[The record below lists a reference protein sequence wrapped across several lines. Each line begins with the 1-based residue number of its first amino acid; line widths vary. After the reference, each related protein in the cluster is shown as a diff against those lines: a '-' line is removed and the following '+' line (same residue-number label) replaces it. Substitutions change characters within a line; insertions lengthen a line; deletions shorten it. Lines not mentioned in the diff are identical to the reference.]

1 MNKKL
6 KSLLGY
12 RKDSPYKDE
21 PYLVIESNNISM
33 DNVDKDLILL
43 PNKGRPVLAKAN
55 SGGYLFPNAS
65 QVKEIPLYQKG
76 GQVNKKTKE
85 IQAILSADKKGQ
97 VYKPNLQKLGNIKFD
112 SNTAKEG
119 DNGQLIVTDINTGKD
134 FGVVRNKDGSYTW
147 YTPTNKKTYPNKF
160 LRNNVEVEIPGL
172 TKFLASFTDYDEAA
186 TIGDKVLQKLSYYS
200 QHRPNGQMS
209 EAERKY
215 RQKLADKIST
225 DNYDPRD
232 VVKELTSKTEKNEGV
247 FGKEFLNFYLGLPES
262 DSSFVKS
269 SYLPSTADNSQI
281 YFTLK
286 DRDKL
291 INSSVNAYLNKF
303 SPKRGTGK
311 SGHNTVAYNKEV
323 DLGDFTIGSG
333 IDDKGEY
340 LSIYDEWDIDPMNS
354 DSKKYSGLE
363 NPDRKY
369 VSSSYAPDID
379 ALNNPFKI
387 YDRIYLNELPKE
399 TVDKIKAQ
407 HKKAGI
413 TPMDNIKHQTGGVS
427 MKPVSPFMDLNMF
440 KNRYKMPQLPTYQD
454 GGILDNYIKTLPEEQ
469 QNVFMGEFQSL
480 EPDVQ
485 KEVIFMLGGKYQ
497 MGGTAEVEGEETAVL
512 PDSELVKFKGK
523 KHDQGGIKVDLPN
536 GTRIYSEHTK
546 APSEIVEQVLGKKV
560 KGKMSYADLSKK
572 FPTKNYMEILDNPD
586 SDQYQ
591 KNSAQ
596 IKLMNNLSK
605 LDTIFFAQEQE
616 KKTQGR
622 TFQQGGQIDWTTGQI
637 YQPDTVQYP
646 TIHQEPYPTVSTGVR
661 QILRNPK
668 LDLTYDL
675 DLPQVDIVAQRSQPV
690 QTASQVRGNQS
701 KQRSKPNTNV
711 AGDDSAL
718 LEIPLPFG
726 QLPTAD
732 LTNAQIVSEEIP
744 GQSPTLNDTTQSA
757 DEFQFTPDDKSY
769 PERAKDRRFGI
780 SSKLAGTVADIGL
793 ALSDK
798 LRVSEPTL
806 YDRRKY
812 PLFTRFVD
820 FDDKEVQRMYDK
832 GIQQIQNSN
841 LPEAQKQA
849 QIAEMLG
856 KYQDYQGKVDYNNLQ
871 RYEGKREQ
879 DTNKLQSYLDRNV
892 DIKVADT
899 ESYRERKAR
908 VNELRDAWNAQRK
921 TRIVNSLKAYANYAD
936 QINYANQLYAEN
948 YTVSPITGL
957 VKYKPNQQSELK
969 DNLLQQYAKNAQN
982 KISLGNGLTGYQI
995 GQKLVVTNADGTK
1008 FEVVNIE

>member
-12 RKDSPYKDE
+12 RKDSPFKDE

-43 PNKGRPVLAKAN
+43 PNKGKPVIAKAN

-65 QVKEIPLYQKG
+65 RVKEIPLKEYQ
-76 GQVNKKTKE
+76 
-85 IQAILSADKKGQ
+85 S
-97 VYKPNLQKLGNIKFD
+97 
-112 SNTAKEG
+112 
-119 DNGQLIVTDINTGKD
+119 
-134 FGVVRNKDGSYTW
+134 
-147 YTPTNKKTYPNKF
+147 
-160 LRNNVEVEIPGL
+160 
-172 TKFLASFTDYDEAA
+172 
-186 TIGDKVLQKLSYYS
+186 
-200 QHRPNGQMS
+200 
-209 EAERKY
+209 
-215 RQKLADKIST
+215 
-225 DNYDPRD
+225 
-232 VVKELTSKTEKNEGV
+232 
-247 FGKEFLNFYLGLPES
+247 
-262 DSSFVKS
+262 
-269 SYLPSTADNSQI
+269 
-281 YFTLK
+281 
-286 DRDKL
+286 
-291 INSSVNAYLNKF
+291 
-303 SPKRGTGK
+303 
-311 SGHNTVAYNKEV
+311 
-323 DLGDFTIGSG
+323 
-333 IDDKGEY
+333 
-340 LSIYDEWDIDPMNS
+340 
-354 DSKKYSGLE
+354 
-363 NPDRKY
+363 
-369 VSSSYAPDID
+369 
-379 ALNNPFKI
+379 
-387 YDRIYLNELPKE
+387 
-399 TVDKIKAQ
+399 
-407 HKKAGI
+407 
-413 TPMDNIKHQTGGVS
+413 GGVS
-427 MKPVSPFMDLNMF
+427 MKPVSPFIDLKMF
-440 KNRYKMPQLPTYQD
+440 KNRYKMPQLTTYQE

-485 KEVIFMLGGKYQ
+485 KEVIFMLGGFYQ
-497 MGGTAEVEGEETAVL
+497 PGGKVGQVENMPYMYLGKSKGEEFYYDPYSDRALKRDTDGFYIPQPFGKTPADL
-512 PDSELVKFKGK
+512 SGDSYAGPTPNEINKHLEKFPDRRETVSPSYSEDLQKIKQDYLTFLNAYYNSPDIKRRLKNEGDFGARGPDEILAQRKNRIAQDYNVSPSTESRHKGNSVHIDTTGREDKLSKSMYGAGSPVESVTVHELSHGVYLGSMTPKEKGLIKSGFKNK
-523 KHDQGGIKVDLPN
+523 KAYAHDKDYNEIKADLSAIKYELYKDGTFQIDAGLKINMPTLKKIKEKYKDNAIFKRTFDNLTEDVILKHINDYSMKESSNVPIAQQGGMFESNAELEDKETLVTPDGELSKIEGKTHAEGGEMVNIPDQ
-536 GTRIYSEHTK
+536 TRIYSHYLK
-546 APSEIVEQVLGKKV
+546 APQEVIRQVLGKESK
-560 KGKMSYADLSKK
+560 KKMSYADLSKK

-591 KNSAQ
+591 RNSAQ

-616 KKTQGR
+616 KKFFAQEQEKKTQGR
-622 TFQQGGQIDWTTGQI
+622 TFQPGGQIDWTTGQI

-675 DLPQVDIVAQRSQPV
+675 DLPQVDIVASRNQPV
-690 QTASQVRGNQS
+690 QTTSQVRGNQS
-701 KQRSKPNTNV
+701 KQRSKPNTNS

-732 LTNAQIVSEEIP
+732 LTNAQIVSNRVPE
-744 GQSPTLNDTTQSA
+744 QSPTLNDTTPST

-982 KISLGNGLTGYQI
+982 KISFGNGLTGYQI

>member
-43 PNKGRPVLAKAN
+43 PNKGKPVLAKAN

-65 QVKEIPLYQKG
+65 QVKEIPLYQ
-76 GQVNKKTKE
+76 
-85 IQAILSADKKGQ
+85 A
-97 VYKPNLQKLGNIKFD
+97 
-112 SNTAKEG
+112 
-119 DNGQLIVTDINTGKD
+119 
-134 FGVVRNKDGSYTW
+134 
-147 YTPTNKKTYPNKF
+147 
-160 LRNNVEVEIPGL
+160 
-172 TKFLASFTDYDEAA
+172 
-186 TIGDKVLQKLSYYS
+186 
-200 QHRPNGQMS
+200 
-209 EAERKY
+209 
-215 RQKLADKIST
+215 
-225 DNYDPRD
+225 
-232 VVKELTSKTEKNEGV
+232 
-247 FGKEFLNFYLGLPES
+247 
-262 DSSFVKS
+262 
-269 SYLPSTADNSQI
+269 
-281 YFTLK
+281 
-286 DRDKL
+286 
-291 INSSVNAYLNKF
+291 
-303 SPKRGTGK
+303 
-311 SGHNTVAYNKEV
+311 
-323 DLGDFTIGSG
+323 
-333 IDDKGEY
+333 
-340 LSIYDEWDIDPMNS
+340 
-354 DSKKYSGLE
+354 
-363 NPDRKY
+363 
-369 VSSSYAPDID
+369 
-379 ALNNPFKI
+379 
-387 YDRIYLNELPKE
+387 
-399 TVDKIKAQ
+399 
-407 HKKAGI
+407 
-413 TPMDNIKHQTGGVS
+413 GGVS
-427 MKPVSPFMDLNMF
+427 MKPVSPFMDLKMF

-497 MGGTAEVEGEETAVL
+497 MGGIKSMQRPLLQEVEGEETAVL

-523 KHDQGGIKVDLPN
+523 THKDGGIKVDLPN

-622 TFQQGGQIDWTTGQI
+622 TFQNGGQIDWTTGQM

-675 DLPQVDIVAQRSQPV
+675 DLPQVDIVASRNQPV
-690 QTASQVRGNQS
+690 QTTSQVRGNQS
-701 KQRSKPNTNV
+701 KQRSKPNTNS

-732 LTNAQIVSEEIP
+732 LTNAQIVSNRVPE
-744 GQSPTLNDTTQSA
+744 QSPTLNDTTPST

-948 YTVSPITGL
+948 YTVNPITGL

-969 DNLLQQYAKNAQN
+969 DTLLQQYAKNAQN
-982 KISLGNGLTGYQI
+982 KISLGNGLVGYQI